1 MSVDAKA
8 APAGQ
13 AAAHAVAAAVDAL
26 LPRFAALSDA
36 IWAEPEL
43 RWEEHAAV
51 RRQVAVAREHGFTV
65 TEGIGGIPTAFVAE
79 RGSGG
84 PVVALLGE
92 YDALAGLEQDAGVA
106 RRSPAEGAGAGHGCG
121 HHLLGS
127 GSLLAATVLADLLA
141 ERGLPG
147 RVRYYGCP
155 AEEAAAGK
163 SFLVREGVFD
173 DVDVA
178 LSWHPHPVT
187 TTRQILSLAYA
198 QTRFRFHGVPA
209 HAGVSPERGRSALD
223 AVELMNV
230 GVNFLREHMPS
241 TARVHYAITD
251 AGGVSPNV
259 VQSQAEAYYLVRAV
273 TVAEMEELLARV
285 VDIARGAALMTGTEL
300 VVDHEG
306 ASAEL
311 LPNDVLER
319 TLHGVADVLGGVPF
333 DDADRAAAAPFAAS
347 AEEPSLRA
355 DRVRAG
361 LPEHGDAVLH
371 DALAPYAPQVP
382 RTQTTGS
389 TDVGDVSWVTPTVQI
404 MVATSSLGTPAHS
417 WQHVA
422 QGTLPAAHKG
432 MAFAASVL
440 AGTALRL
447 VDEPAL
453 LARAGEE
460 FAERTRRT
468 PYRSPIPDGVLA
480 PPQRRRG

>member
-1 MSVDAKA
+1 MSHAREI
-8 APAGQ
+8 AG
-13 AAAHAVAAAVDAL
+13 AVDVL
-26 LPRFAALSDA
+26 LPELAALSDA

-43 RWEEHAAV
+43 RWEEHASL
-51 RRQVAVAREHGFTV
+51 RRQAEVARRHGFEV
-65 TEGIGGIPTAFVAE
+65 AEGIAELPTAFVAE
-79 RGSGG
+79 RGTGG
-84 PVVALLGE
+84 PVIAILGE
-92 YDALAGLEQDAGVA
+92 YDALAGLDQQAGVA
-106 RRSPAEGAGAGHGCG
+106 EPRPRGAEAGPGHGCG
-121 HHLLGS
+121 HNLLGS
-127 GSLLAATVLADLLA
+127 GSLLAAIVLADQLR

-163 SFLVREGVFD
+163 SFMVRAGVFD
-173 DVDVA
+173 DVDVE

-187 TTRQILSLAYA
+187 MTRQILSLAYA
-198 QTRFRFHGVPA
+198 QTRFRFVGVPA

-251 AGGVSPNV
+251 AGGESPNV
-259 VQSQAEAYYLVRAV
+259 VQARAEAYYLVRAE
-273 TVAEMEELLARV
+273 TVELMAELLDRV

-311 LPNDVLER
+311 LPNDVLELA
-319 TLHGVADVLGGVPF
+319 LHGVAEELGGVVF
-333 DDADRAAAAPFAAS
+333 DDADRAAAAPFAAV
-347 AEEPSLRA
+347 AEPRALRS

-361 LPEHGDAVLH
+361 LDGDGDAVLH
-371 DALAPYAPQVP
+371 DGLAPFRVDQP

-389 TDVGDVSWVTPTVQI
+389 TDVGDVSQVTPTVQI
-404 MVATSSLGTPAHS
+404 MVATSALGTPAHS

-432 MAFAASVL
+432 MGFAAAVL
-440 AGTALRL
+440 AGTGLRL
-447 VDEPAL
+447 ATEPDL
-453 LARAGEE
+453 LAAARAE
-460 FAERTRRT
+460 FTERTRTDPYRT
-468 PYRSPIPDGVLA
+468 PIPEGTVP
-480 PPQRRRG
+480 PPQRIRDSR